1 MAPSPPVHRV
11 VVLAIPP
18 VVTFD
23 LAIPYLVFGE
33 SSYPDGPLYSVRT
46 CAFEADL
53 VPTTGDHAVAVTAGL
68 EALADADTIV
78 VPGTHTRK
86 DYRPE
91 VLAALCR
98 AAGAG
103 TRVVAICSGAFVLA
117 EAGLLDGRKATTHW
131 AQAEKLAERYPRVR
145 VDASA
150 IFVGDG
156 DLYTS
161 AGLAAGI
168 DLCVHLVGV
177 DYGAAVA
184 AYVARYAVISAPRA
198 GQVAQVVSTPSPRD
212 RTLSVTR
219 QWALE
224 QLNTPLT
231 LADLAGHAGLS
242 IRSLSRRFR
251 AETGESPLQWLL
263 EQRLRRARELLETTG
278 MSAAE
283 VARASGLGT
292 ADNLRLHFVQRTG
305 LTPTAYRRA
314 ATAAA

>member
-1 MAPSPPVHRV
+1 MASAPSIHRV
-11 VVLAIPP
+11 VVLAVAP

-33 SSYPDGPLYSVRT
+33 AVTPDGPLYDVRT
-46 CAFEADL
+46 CAFGTDL
-53 VPTTGDHAVAVTAGL
+53 VPTSADHAVAVSAGL
-68 EALADADTIV
+68 EALADAGTVV
-78 VPGTHTRK
+78 VPGTVTRAG
-86 DYRPE
+86 YPPE
-91 VLAALCR
+91 VLTALRR
-98 AAGAG
+98 AAAAG
-103 TRVVAICSGAFVLA
+103 TRVVAICTGAFVLA

-131 AQAEKLAERYPRVR
+131 AQTELLAKRYPQVE
-145 VDASA
+145 VDHSA
-150 IFVGDG
+150 IFVDDG
-156 DLYTS
+156 GVFTS

-168 DLCVHLVGV
+168 DLCVHLVGL
-177 DYGAAVA
+177 DHGAAVA
-184 AYVARYAVISAPRA
+184 ADVARFAVISAPRP
-198 GQVAQVVSTPSPRD
+198 GRVPQLVSTPTPKD
-212 RTLSVTR
+212 ATLSVTR

-224 QLNTPLT
+224 HLDTPLT

-263 EQRLRRARELLETTG
+263 EQRLRRARALLETTG
-278 MSAAE
+278 LSAAE
-283 VARASGLGT
+283 VARGCGLGT